1 MLSLAILLFVVMDPF
16 GNLVPVNSMLS
27 KYPPP
32 ARRKIILRE
41 SLIALGIMLAAV
53 YGGKMVLEVL
63 GLEGHSLSISGGIV
77 LFVIALG
84 MLFPRRGASFEDE
97 ETDDPF
103 IVPIAMPLIAGPST
117 LSMVILFGEK
127 HSVHVVAGAVLLA
140 SLASILLLVASPKI
154 FEFLGHRGARA
165 LERLMGMLLI
175 MIAVQMT
182 LDGFKAY
189 FASGV

>member
-1 MLSLAILLFVVMDPF
+1 MLSLAVLLFVVMDPF
-16 GNLVPVNSMLS
+16 GNMVPINSLLS
-27 KYPPP
+27 KYPNS
-32 ARRKIILRE
+32 ARRKIIFRE
-41 SLIALGIMLAAV
+41 SLIALGILIAAV
-53 YGGKMVLEVL
+53 YGGRIVLDAL

-77 LFVIALG
+77 LFIIALG
-84 MLFPRRGASFEDE
+84 MLFPNRRTSLEDD

-117 LSMVILFGEK
+117 ISMVILFGEK
-127 HSVHVVAGAVLLA
+127 HPANTVAVAVLLS
-140 SLASILLLVASPKI
+140 SLASILLLTASPRI
-154 FEFLGHRGARA
+154 FDFLGHRGARA

-189 FASGV
+189 LDL

>member
-1 MLSLAILLFVVMDPF
+1 MPE
-16 GNLVPVNSMLS
+16 
-27 KYPPP
+27 
-32 ARRKIILRE
+32 RRKIILRE
-41 SLIALGIMLAAV
+41 SFIALAILLAAV
-53 YGGKMVLEVL
+53 YGGKVVLNVL

-77 LFVIALG
+77 LFIIALG
-84 MLFPRRGASFEDE
+84 MLFPSRRSLEDE

-140 SLASILLLVASPKI
+140 SLASILLLTAFPKI
-154 FEFLGHRGARA
+154 FEFLGHRGSRA

-182 LDGFKAY
+182 LDGFKVY
-189 FASGV
+189 LGS

>member
-1 MLSLAILLFVVMDPF
+1 MFALAVLLFVVMDPF
-16 GNLVPVNSMLS
+16 GNMVPINTLLS
-27 KYPPP
+27 KYPN
-32 ARRKIILRE
+32 AERRKIILRE
-41 SLIALGIMLAAV
+41 SLIALGILLAAV
-53 YGGKMVLEVL
+53 YGGRVVLDVL

-77 LFVIALG
+77 LFIIALG
-84 MLFPRRGASFEDE
+84 MLFPTRRSSLEDE

-127 HSVHVVAGAVLLA
+127 HPVNIVAGAVLLS
-140 SLASILLLVASPKI
+140 SLASILLLTASPKI

-189 FASGV
+189 LGT

>member
-1 MLSLAILLFVVMDPF
+1 MLSLAVLLFVVMDPF
-16 GNLVPVNSMLS
+16 GNMVPINSLLS
-27 KYPPP
+27 KYPNSE
-32 ARRKIILRE
+32 RRKIIFRE
-41 SLIALGIMLAAV
+41 SLIALGILLAAV
-53 YGGKMVLEVL
+53 YGGRIVLDVL

-77 LFVIALG
+77 LFIIALG
-84 MLFPRRGASFEDE
+84 MLFPARRTSLEDDE
-97 ETDDPF
+97 ADDPF

-127 HSVHVVAGAVLLA
+127 HPVNTVAMAVLL
-140 SLASILLLVASPKI
+140 SSSASILLLTASPRI
-154 FEFLGHRGARA
+154 FDFLGHRGARA

-189 FASGV
+189 LNL

>member
-1 MLSLAILLFVVMDPF
+1 MFALAVLLFVVMDPF
-16 GNLVPVNSMLS
+16 GNMVPINSLLS
-27 KYPPP
+27 KYNN
-32 ARRKIILRE
+32 AERRKIILRE
-41 SLIALGIMLAAV
+41 SLIALGILLAAV
-53 YGGKMVLEVL
+53 YGGRVVIDVL

-77 LFVIALG
+77 LFIIALG
-84 MLFPRRGASFEDE
+84 MLFPTRRSSLEDE

-127 HSVHVVAGAVLLA
+127 HQVNIVAGAVLLS
-140 SLASILLLVASPKI
+140 SLASILLLTASPKI

-189 FASGV
+189 LGT

>member
-117 LSMVILFGEK
+117 LSM